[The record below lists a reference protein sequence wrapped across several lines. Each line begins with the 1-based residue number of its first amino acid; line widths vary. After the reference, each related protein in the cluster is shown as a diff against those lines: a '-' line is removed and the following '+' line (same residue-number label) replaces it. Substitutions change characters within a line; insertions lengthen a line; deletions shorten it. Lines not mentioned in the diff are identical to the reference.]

1 MHGANPVEHFR
12 QTLLMSEESAN
23 RYFAELAKERNKR
36 RRQHDQHISAL
47 LLGFAFGIIAII
59 VVAFLF

>member
-1 MHGANPVEHFR
+1 MNE
-12 QTLLMSEESAN
+12 QSAN
-23 RYFAELAKERNKR
+23 RYFAELAKERNRR

-59 VVAFLF
+59 IVAFLL

>member
-1 MHGANPVEHFR
+1 
-12 QTLLMSEESAN
+12 MSEESAN

-36 RRQHDQHISAL
+36 QRQHDQNIAAL

-59 VVAFLF
+59 IVAFFI

>member
-1 MHGANPVEHFR
+1 
-12 QTLLMSEESAN
+12 MSEESAN

-36 RRQHDQHISAL
+36 RRQHDQHIAAL

-59 VVAFLF
+59 VVAFLL